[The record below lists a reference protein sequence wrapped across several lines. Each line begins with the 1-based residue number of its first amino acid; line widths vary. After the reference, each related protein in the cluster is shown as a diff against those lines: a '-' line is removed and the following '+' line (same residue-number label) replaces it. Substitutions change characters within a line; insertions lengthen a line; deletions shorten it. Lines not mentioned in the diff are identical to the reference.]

1 MIPSRG
7 GPATSIHVFRPRAQ
21 PLRHKHTQARE
32 IMAESAT
39 LRTPPTRDH
48 TPAWR
53 SRSPAVTSTHAAAP
67 DRAAAT
73 RVLRWEA

>member
-39 LRTPPTRDH
+39 LRTPPTRER

-73 RVLRWEA
+73 RGLRWEA

>member
-21 PLRHKHTQARE
+21 PLRHKHTQARD
-32 IMAESAT
+32 IMAESPP
-39 LRTPPTRDH
+39 LRTPPTQER
-48 TPAWR
+48 TPAWH
-53 SRSPAVTSTHAAAP
+53 SRSPAVTSTHAATP

-73 RVLRWEA
+73 RVLRWET